1 MSANKILS
9 TVRVGFA
16 VLFLWLVLAGNWV
29 NLKNESFGVFD
40 SHGGAGFGIVAVV
53 IFVTELISMFTKAFG
68 ARELLTLY
76 PNSFACDTTEERSCA
91 VSRNISLPIRFAFIA

>member
-29 NLKNESFGVFD
+29 NLKNESKLFFKVTKRNAETKSGRLG
-40 SHGGAGFGIVAVV
+40 SSQNGI
-53 IFVTELISMFTKAFG
+53 L
-68 ARELLTLY
+68 
-76 PNSFACDTTEERSCA
+76 
-91 VSRNISLPIRFAFIA
+91 